1 MADKGFSR
9 YINLVKH
16 IANPLEYIMNK
27 WRKKEEPLIFITKPH
42 RFTFKI
48 TASLYQV
55 FKEIFMEDVY
65 DIDMLA
71 AKLPNNPVVIDIGAN
86 AGFFNLI
93 LLSKIQKATIFAYEP
108 LPANVRYFREVIAGN
123 QKLQESIKLYEA
135 AVTGIEKSHVDL
147 YFADSTDYQVVP
159 SVFEGFNKDNTAS
172 VKVPAITL
180 TKIIQDN
187 NLAKIDLLKLDC
199 EGSEYDI
206 IYNTPVELLKR
217 AKHLAIEVHDIDEA
231 SHNLVSLK
239 KYLQELGYKVESE
252 PINNFCHGVNA
263 ELI

>member
-16 IANPLEYIMNK
+16 IANPFEYVMNK
-27 WRKKEEPLIFITKPH
+27 WRKKEQPLLFFTKPH
-42 RFTFKI
+42 RFTFTI

-71 AKLPNNPVVIDIGAN
+71 VKLPNNPVVIDIGAN

-93 LLSKIQKATIFAYEP
+93 LLSKIEKARIFAYEP
-108 LPANVRYFREVIAGN
+108 LPANVRYFRELIAN
-123 QKLQESIKLYEA
+123 NRKLQDHIQLHEA
-135 AVTGIEKSHVDL
+135 AVTGLEKSHIDL
-147 YFADSTDYQVVP
+147 FFAESTDFQVVP
-159 SVFEGFNKDNTAS
+159 SVFEGFNKDNTAC
-172 VKVPAITL
+172 VQVPAITL
-180 TKIIQDN
+180 SRIIHENDLTN
-187 NLAKIDLLKLDC
+187 IDLLKLDC

-206 IYNTPVELLKR
+206 IYNTPPDLLKR
-217 AKHLAIEVHDIDEA
+217 ARRLAIEVHDIDEL
-231 SHNLVSLK
+231 SHNLMSLK
-239 KYLQELGYKVESE
+239 KYLEELGYEVKSE